1 MFSPKP
7 ITLSKPKGYTIFASL
22 ISRSGFLNGY
32 DTGSIGAITSMPSF
46 TSKIGDLSPLLRGF
60 TVSLIMM
67 TGAMP
72 SIFGGK
78 LAEKSAIFMV
88 CGWGVLVLYHQDST
102 MCITRNVR
110 LATTIHVT
118 AGVCAGYFTCFG
130 SARLESSMS
139 WRAPFIV
146 QSLPAVVLAAFCAYF
161 PDSPRW
167 LLHKGRREE
176 ALQALERLEIE
187 NEEAEKDIL
196 VPVPVS
202 VDVKKGIRGFLRI
215 FEKEYRSKTFLAV
228 FLLGALQL
236 SGIDGVRTNSLRN
249 CRSPWKNVHI
259 SRFGCECHTYGRHHH
274 SSYLYDDRWG
284 RRTSGLV
291 GGIILSSS
299 MFIIGALY
307 LSNSVHPYGIGR
319 WVVVVLIFIFA
330 LTYCT
335 TWAVMGKIYASEI
348 QLMKTRNEANSL
360 AQGVNFFTNWLVAF
374 LTPIFLDH
382 SSYGAY
388 FMFGGFSL
396 LAVFVTAI

>member
-72 SIFGGK
+72 SIFGGTGMEAGADE
-78 LAEKSAIFMV
+78 LGF
-88 CGWGVLVLYHQDST
+88 LYHQDST

-202 VDVKKGIRGFLRI
+202 VDYVPTL
-215 FEKEYRSKTFLAV
+215 FETAGLPGKTSTFLA
-228 FLLGALQL
+228 
-236 SGIDGVRTNSLRN
+236 SGVSAILMVAITIPATFTMIDGGV
-249 CRSPWKNVHI
+249 VHQ
-259 SRFGCECHTYGRHHH
+259 
-274 SSYLYDDRWG
+274 
-284 RRTSGLV
+284 V
-291 GGIILSSS
+291 
-299 MFIIGALY
+299 
-307 LSNSVHPYGIGR
+307 
-319 WVVVVLIFIFA
+319 
-330 LTYCT
+330 
-335 TWAVMGKIYASEI
+335 
-348 QLMKTRNEANSL
+348 
-360 AQGVNFFTNWLVAF
+360 
-374 LTPIFLDH
+374 
-382 SSYGAY
+382 
-388 FMFGGFSL
+388 L
-396 LAVFVTAI
+396 LAVSYYLRQCSLSAHYIFQTLSTPMGLDAGS